1 MGKQKMTPIGI
12 ACILLVLLVVAFMV
26 RGSLREPEKIVL
38 PPEPSTTEPS
48 GPIVDNEAV
57 DRVEVRPDTV
67 QSAIEV
73 LARPRVYTRTI
84 TVERY
89 WSGGSGVSVITAA
102 AADGWLRLDVT
113 ETDGQTRHVITGDD
127 AVYIW
132 YGSSR
137 KVYSGASALTQDAEQ
152 GILTYEDIL
161 ALPPERIA
169 AADYRALE
177 GVNCIYVETEPDEA
191 GYVERYWVSVSSG
204 LLAAAERECDGAVVY
219 RMAALTVSYDGVDAE
234 DFTLPNGQAVSL
246 DAREF
251 DALAAFFDA
260 DGKPYRTD
268 GAVTFRIDTPH
279 EVVTLDGHAALR
291 FTGYPI
297 LTGADADGTHEADF
311 AALPMT
317 LYIQN
322 GELRY
327 ACGALTAE

>member
-48 GPIVDNEAV
+48 GPTVDNEAV

-177 GVNCIYVETEPDEA
+177 GVNCIYVETEPDDA

-204 LLAAAERECDGAVVY
+204 TACRGGA
-219 RMAALTVSYDGVDAE
+219 RMRRRGR
-234 DFTLPNGQAVSL
+234 LPHGG
-246 DAREF
+246 
-251 DALAAFFDA
+251 A
-260 DGKPYRTD
+260 DGQLRRRGRGGLSRCRT
-268 GAVTFRIDTPH
+268 AQCSMSR
-279 EVVTLDGHAALR
+279 L
-291 FTGYPI
+291 
-297 LTGADADGTHEADF
+297 
-311 AALPMT
+311 LP
-317 LYIQN
+317 
-322 GELRY
+322 RPRR
-327 ACGALTAE
+327 

>member
-48 GPIVDNEAV
+48 GPTVDNEAV

-169 AADYRALE
+169 AAE
-177 GVNCIYVETEPDEA
+177 IEPDEA

-204 LLAAAERECDGAVVY
+204 LLAAAERECDGAVVF

-234 DFTLPNGQAVSL
+234 DFTLPNGTVLYEPAV
-246 DAREF
+246 
-251 DALAAFFDA
+251 AATKEISEND
-260 DGKPYRTD
+260 
-268 GAVTFRIDTPH
+268 
-279 EVVTLDGHAALR
+279 
-291 FTGYPI
+291 
-297 LTGADADGTHEADF
+297 
-311 AALPMT
+311 
-317 LYIQN
+317 
-322 GELRY
+322 
-327 ACGALTAE
+327 

>member
-1 MGKQKMTPIGI
+1 M
-12 ACILLVLLVVAFMV
+12 
-26 RGSLREPEKIVL
+26 
-38 PPEPSTTEPS
+38 
-48 GPIVDNEAV
+48 
-57 DRVEVRPDTV
+57 
-67 QSAIEV
+67 
-73 LARPRVYTRTI
+73 
-84 TVERY
+84 
-89 WSGGSGVSVITAA
+89 SVITVA

-177 GVNCIYVETEPDEA
+177 GVNCIYVETEPDDA

-234 DFTLPNGQAVSL
+234 DFTLPNGTVLYEPAV
-246 DAREF
+246 
-251 DALAAFFDA
+251 AAAKEISEND
-260 DGKPYRTD
+260 
-268 GAVTFRIDTPH
+268 
-279 EVVTLDGHAALR
+279 
-291 FTGYPI
+291 
-297 LTGADADGTHEADF
+297 
-311 AALPMT
+311 
-317 LYIQN
+317 
-322 GELRY
+322 
-327 ACGALTAE
+327 

>member
-1 MGKQKMTPIGI
+1 M
-12 ACILLVLLVVAFMV
+12 
-26 RGSLREPEKIVL
+26 
-38 PPEPSTTEPS
+38 
-48 GPIVDNEAV
+48 DNEAV

-89 WSGGSGVSVITAA
+89 WSGGSGVSVITVAA
-102 AADGWLRLDVT
+102 
-113 ETDGQTRHVITGDD
+113 RHVITGDD

-177 GVNCIYVETEPDEA
+177 GVNCIYVETEPDDA

-234 DFTLPNGQAVSL
+234 DFTLPNGTVL
-246 DAREF
+246 YEPVV
-251 DALAAFFDA
+251 AAAKEISEND
-260 DGKPYRTD
+260 
-268 GAVTFRIDTPH
+268 
-279 EVVTLDGHAALR
+279 
-291 FTGYPI
+291 
-297 LTGADADGTHEADF
+297 
-311 AALPMT
+311 
-317 LYIQN
+317 
-322 GELRY
+322 
-327 ACGALTAE
+327 

>member
-177 GVNCIYVETEPDEA
+177 GVNCIYVETEPDDA
-191 GYVERYWVSVSSG
+191 GYVERYWVSVSS
-204 LLAAAERECDGAVVY
+204 LLRDAPR
-219 RMAALTVSYDGVDAE
+219 SYSSNSRR
-234 DFTLPNGQAVSL
+234 L
-246 DAREF
+246 
-251 DALAAFFDA
+251 
-260 DGKPYRTD
+260 
-268 GAVTFRIDTPH
+268 I
-279 EVVTLDGHAALR
+279 
-291 FTGYPI
+291 
-297 LTGADADGTHEADF
+297 
-311 AALPMT
+311 
-317 LYIQN
+317 
-322 GELRY
+322 
-327 ACGALTAE
+327 

>member
-26 RGSLREPEKIVL
+26 CGSLREPEKIVL

-48 GPIVDNEAV
+48 GPTVDNEAV

-102 AADGWLRLDVT
+102 AA
-113 ETDGQTRHVITGDD
+113 RHVITGDD

-177 GVNCIYVETEPDEA
+177 GVNCIYVETEPDDA

-204 LLAAAERECDGAVVY
+204 LLAAAERECDDAVVY

-234 DFTLPNGQAVSL
+234 DFTLPNGTVLYEPAV
-246 DAREF
+246 
-251 DALAAFFDA
+251 AATKEISEND
-260 DGKPYRTD
+260 
-268 GAVTFRIDTPH
+268 
-279 EVVTLDGHAALR
+279 
-291 FTGYPI
+291 
-297 LTGADADGTHEADF
+297 
-311 AALPMT
+311 
-317 LYIQN
+317 
-322 GELRY
+322 
-327 ACGALTAE
+327 

>member
-48 GPIVDNEAV
+48 GPTVDNEAV

-161 ALPPERIA
+161 ALPHPTAVIWDLAVKKAPAIPR
-169 AADYRALE
+169 RWHWLMALLW
-177 GVNCIYVETEPDEA
+177 CAPA
-191 GYVERYWVSVSSG
+191 
-204 LLAAAERECDGAVVY
+204 AAAE
-219 RMAALTVSYDGVDAE
+219 TIS
-234 DFTLPNGQAVSL
+234 F
-246 DAREF
+246 
-251 DALAAFFDA
+251 
-260 DGKPYRTD
+260 
-268 GAVTFRIDTPH
+268 
-279 EVVTLDGHAALR
+279 
-291 FTGYPI
+291 
-297 LTGADADGTHEADF
+297 
-311 AALPMT
+311 
-317 LYIQN
+317 
-322 GELRY
+322 
-327 ACGALTAE
+327 LTAPITAKHPLPLWT

>member
-48 GPIVDNEAV
+48 GPTVDNEAV

-169 AADYRALE
+169 SL
-177 GVNCIYVETEPDEA
+177 G
-191 GYVERYWVSVSSG
+191 
-204 LLAAAERECDGAVVY
+204 
-219 RMAALTVSYDGVDAE
+219 TVSFKQRG
-234 DFTLPNGQAVSL
+234 SM
-246 DAREF
+246 
-251 DALAAFFDA
+251 
-260 DGKPYRTD
+260 
-268 GAVTFRIDTPH
+268 VTA
-279 EVVTLDGHAALR
+279 GLR
-291 FTGYPI
+291 GS
-297 LTGADADGTHEADF
+297 EADVR
-311 AALPMT
+311 AKIET
-317 LYIQN
+317 LHPEFYEIIPLTLEEIFISEMEER
-322 GELRY
+322 GYDY
-327 ACGALTAE
+327 AKVVF

>member
-48 GPIVDNEAV
+48 GPTVDNEAV

-89 WSGGSGVSVITAA
+89 WSGGSGVSVITA
-102 AADGWLRLDVT
+102 
-113 ETDGQTRHVITGDD
+113 DD

-234 DFTLPNGQAVSL
+234 DFTLPNGTVLYEPAV
-246 DAREF
+246 
-251 DALAAFFDA
+251 AATKEISEND
-260 DGKPYRTD
+260 
-268 GAVTFRIDTPH
+268 
-279 EVVTLDGHAALR
+279 
-291 FTGYPI
+291 
-297 LTGADADGTHEADF
+297 
-311 AALPMT
+311 
-317 LYIQN
+317 
-322 GELRY
+322 
-327 ACGALTAE
+327 

>member
-12 ACILLVLLVVAFMV
+12 ACILLVLLLVVAFMV

-89 WSGGSGVSVITAA
+89 WSDGSGVSVITAA

-234 DFTLPNGQAVSL
+234 DFTLPNGTVLYEPAV
-246 DAREF
+246 
-251 DALAAFFDA
+251 AATKEISEND
-260 DGKPYRTD
+260 
-268 GAVTFRIDTPH
+268 
-279 EVVTLDGHAALR
+279 
-291 FTGYPI
+291 
-297 LTGADADGTHEADF
+297 
-311 AALPMT
+311 
-317 LYIQN
+317 
-322 GELRY
+322 
-327 ACGALTAE
+327 

>member
-1 MGKQKMTPIGI
+1 MAKYEAGFIGAGNMGGALALAAAKKTGGDRIAVACSTRERSEAAAQRLGCTAETPQRILSDSRFVFLGVKPQMVVGVVESLKADILASEGI
-12 ACILLVLLVVAFMV
+12 FVSM
-26 RGSLREPEKIVL
+26 
-38 PPEPSTTEPS
+38 
-48 GPIVDNEAV
+48 
-57 DRVEVRPDTV
+57 
-67 QSAIEV
+67 
-73 LARPRVYTRTI
+73 LA
-84 TVERY
+84 
-89 WSGGSGVSVITAA
+89 GVSVITAA

-177 GVNCIYVETEPDEA
+177 GVNCIYVETEPDDA

-234 DFTLPNGQAVSL
+234 DFTLPNGTVLYEPAV
-246 DAREF
+246 
-251 DALAAFFDA
+251 AATKEISEND
-260 DGKPYRTD
+260 
-268 GAVTFRIDTPH
+268 
-279 EVVTLDGHAALR
+279 
-291 FTGYPI
+291 
-297 LTGADADGTHEADF
+297 
-311 AALPMT
+311 
-317 LYIQN
+317 
-322 GELRY
+322 
-327 ACGALTAE
+327 

>member
-48 GPIVDNEAV
+48 GPTVDNEAV

-89 WSGGSGVSVITAA
+89 WS
-102 AADGWLRLDVT
+102 
-113 ETDGQTRHVITGDD
+113 GQTRHVITGDD

-177 GVNCIYVETEPDEA
+177 GVNCIYVETEPDDA

-234 DFTLPNGQAVSL
+234 DFTLPNGTVLYEPAV
-246 DAREF
+246 
-251 DALAAFFDA
+251 AAAKEISEND
-260 DGKPYRTD
+260 
-268 GAVTFRIDTPH
+268 
-279 EVVTLDGHAALR
+279 
-291 FTGYPI
+291 
-297 LTGADADGTHEADF
+297 
-311 AALPMT
+311 
-317 LYIQN
+317 
-322 GELRY
+322 
-327 ACGALTAE
+327 

>member
-48 GPIVDNEAV
+48 GPTVDNEAV

-89 WSGGSGVSVITAA
+89 WSGGSGVSVIT
-102 AADGWLRLDVT
+102 
-113 ETDGQTRHVITGDD
+113 
-127 AVYIW
+127 
-132 YGSSR
+132 
-137 KVYSGASALTQDAEQ
+137 
-152 GILTYEDIL
+152 
-161 ALPPERIA
+161 
-169 AADYRALE
+169 ADYRALE

-234 DFTLPNGQAVSL
+234 DFTLPNGTVLYEPAV
-246 DAREF
+246 
-251 DALAAFFDA
+251 AATKEISEND
-260 DGKPYRTD
+260 
-268 GAVTFRIDTPH
+268 
-279 EVVTLDGHAALR
+279 
-291 FTGYPI
+291 
-297 LTGADADGTHEADF
+297 
-311 AALPMT
+311 
-317 LYIQN
+317 
-322 GELRY
+322 
-327 ACGALTAE
+327 

>member
-48 GPIVDNEAV
+48 GPTVDNEAV

-89 WSGGSGVSVITAA
+89 WSGGSGVSVI
-102 AADGWLRLDVT
+102 T

-177 GVNCIYVETEPDEA
+177 GVNCIYVETEPDDA

-204 LLAAAERECDGAVVY
+204 LLAAAERECDDAVVY

-234 DFTLPNGQAVSL
+234 DFTLPNGTVFYEPAV
-246 DAREF
+246 
-251 DALAAFFDA
+251 AATKEISEND
-260 DGKPYRTD
+260 
-268 GAVTFRIDTPH
+268 
-279 EVVTLDGHAALR
+279 
-291 FTGYPI
+291 
-297 LTGADADGTHEADF
+297 
-311 AALPMT
+311 
-317 LYIQN
+317 
-322 GELRY
+322 
-327 ACGALTAE
+327 

>member
-12 ACILLVLLVVAFMV
+12 TCILLVLLVVAFMV

-48 GPIVDNEAV
+48 GPTVDNEAV

-102 AADGWLRLDVT
+102 AADGWLRL
-113 ETDGQTRHVITGDD
+113 
-127 AVYIW
+127 
-132 YGSSR
+132 SR

-177 GVNCIYVETEPDEA
+177 GVNCIYVETEPDDA

-204 LLAAAERECDGAVVY
+204 LLAAAERECDDAVVY

-234 DFTLPNGQAVSL
+234 DFTLPNGTVL
-246 DAREF
+246 YEPVV
-251 DALAAFFDA
+251 AAAKEISEND
-260 DGKPYRTD
+260 
-268 GAVTFRIDTPH
+268 
-279 EVVTLDGHAALR
+279 
-291 FTGYPI
+291 
-297 LTGADADGTHEADF
+297 
-311 AALPMT
+311 
-317 LYIQN
+317 
-322 GELRY
+322 
-327 ACGALTAE
+327 